1 MRKMLNNNCL
11 ESEVYMKRKIY
22 ESPLTLRT
30 EVELES
36 EFMEKAS
43 IFEPD
48 NGHDKGLTI
57 EEHGFANPGVEW
69 EGDYTTGENAGWD
82 N

>member
-1 MRKMLNNNCL
+1 
-11 ESEVYMKRKIY
+11 MKRKIY

-43 IFEPD
+43 VFEPD
-48 NGHDKGLTI
+48 NGHDKGVSI
-57 EEHGFANPGVEW
+57 KGHEFGNSGNYFDNPTAEPGWNE
-69 EGDYTTGENAGWD
+69 WD